1 MNSTVNRLRTPVLL
15 LLLYF
20 AFEVF
25 NRYTFGWSLPLA
37 TALLVAIIYNVIL
50 KEHINHDVIPQATR
64 AEVTYKV
71 PRVLIMAL
79 LAVSLILGHHI
90 HISGGTYAGT
100 MAENYIDPYSWFDAI
115 AFICIFFVLIL
126 AERTISQ
133 IALTYCSKAKT
144 IPVNKISPIPL
155 KPFLVAS
162 AIVLALW
169 LPYLL
174 TYWPGLIFGDTL
186 SSFNQ
191 MFSGTLSNH
200 HPVAFTLA
208 MKLCVQIATAI
219 GFGRTTGIALYTI
232 TQMLFMALCLGY
244 LSVWFIE
251 RLGIRKHF
259 VWLPIALFSLSPYI
273 ATYSIALWKDPV
285 FSCCICMISTVLAD
299 AVLSE
304 EGITSRLQTVSLCF
318 FSLIAMLFRNN
329 GAYIVVALILLLAA
343 ASIVT
348 YVRKKSLRYVSIL
361 LPLCISLTAYGVI
374 SGPVYSALHV
384 TPTEKVESLGIPL
397 SQMARVAAL
406 NGDMSDSDRAY
417 MNSLLPL
424 DQYKDKY
431 RPTCTDMLKW
441 DPVFNAEPLNNDFW
455 SHWVSMLIR
464 NPRVYF
470 EAWEMQTFGYWTV
483 NVPAAA
489 LHTTNIDAGV
499 PRNVH
504 PEHGIGFDI
513 ASHNLLGSETF
524 RTALPLSSYS
534 ISGGMVF
541 WILIAAC
548 LILIRYKKRQ
558 WMLPLLPLLLLY
570 GTLFVASP
578 IWYWP
583 RYIFAAQLAIP
594 VVIVLVYRAVFD
606 SKSTGAPDSIESIQS
621 NK

>member
-1 MNSTVNRLRTPVLL
+1 MKINLKRLNIPVQILILYFSIEVFARYCFGYSAPLVTAILTIVLL
-15 LLLYF
+15 VYSRKGHTGCI
-20 AFEVF
+20 EVF
-25 NRYTFGWSLPLA
+25 QNANKDCGLSLLEIIILTLFTF
-37 TALLVAIIYNVIL
+37 
-50 KEHINHDVIPQATR
+50 
-64 AEVTYKV
+64 
-71 PRVLIMAL
+71 
-79 LAVSLILGHHI
+79 SLILGHHI
-90 HISGGTYAGT
+90 HIGGSTYVGT
-100 MAENYIDPYSWFDAI
+100 VAENYIEPYSWFDVI
-115 AFICIFFVLIL
+115 AFICILFVLLL
-126 AERTISQ
+126 AERAISQ
-133 IALTYCSKAKT
+133 TAFTCCSKAKT
-144 IPVNKISPIPL
+144 VPAKTISPIPL
-155 KPFLVAS
+155 KPFLIAS
-162 AIVLALW
+162 AIVLVLW

-186 SSFNQ
+186 GSFSQ

-208 MKLCVQIATAI
+208 MKLCVQIATTI

-232 TQMLFMALCLGY
+232 TQMSFMALCLGY

-251 RLGIRKHF
+251 RLSIRKHF
-259 VWLPIALFSLSPYI
+259 VWLTIALFGLSPYI

-299 AVLSE
+299 AVFS
-304 EGITSRLQTVSLCF
+304 GKGFTSRLQTASLCF

-329 GAYIVVALILLLAA
+329 GPYIIVALILLLAA

-348 YVRKKSLRYVSIL
+348 YVRKKSLGYVSIL
-361 LPLCISLTAYGVI
+361 LPLCISLIAYGVI

-397 SQMARVAAL
+397 NQMARVAAL

-431 RPTCTDMLKW
+431 RPACTDMLKW
-441 DPVFNAEPLNNDFW
+441 DPAFNAEPLNNDFW
-455 SHWVSMLIR
+455 SHWVSMLIH

-489 LHTTNIDAGV
+489 LRTTNIDAGV

-513 ASHNLLGSETF
+513 ASHNLMGSKTF

-534 ISGGMVF
+534 ISGGMIF

-548 LILIRYKKRQ
+548 LILIRNKKWQ
-558 WMLPLLPLLLLY
+558 WMLPLLPSLLLY

-606 SKSTGAPDSIESIQS
+606 SESTGAPDSIESIMS

>member
-1 MNSTVNRLRTPVLL
+1 MEFKKIEPCTPVQLVAL
-15 LLLYF
+15 FFSAEIL
-20 AFEVF
+20 V
-25 NRYTFGWSLPLA
+25 RYTIGNSAP
-37 TALLVAIIYNVIL
+37 LVAAAITFALCMFYR
-50 KEHINHDVIPQATR
+50 KEGNSWSIAFQTIKERR
-64 AEVTYKV
+64 ALGALEFVALALF
-71 PRVLIMAL
+71 VL
-79 LAVSLILGHHI
+79 SLVMGNHI
-90 HISGGTYAGT
+90 HIGGSTYAGT
-100 MAENYIDPYSWFDAI
+100 IAQNYIEPYSWFDIVAYM
-115 AFICIFFVLIL
+115 CILFVLTLITHALGQIL
-126 AERTISQ
+126 LSATPKIG
-133 IALTYCSKAKT
+133 LKAKG
-144 IPVNKISPIPL
+144 VNAASPIPL
-155 KPFLVAS
+155 IPVLSTS
-162 AIVLALW
+162 AMLLTLW

-219 GFGRTTGIALYTI
+219 GFGRTTGIALYTLI
-232 TQMLFMALCLGY
+232 QMSFMALCLGY

-251 RLGIRKHF
+251 RFGIRNHF
-259 VWLPIALFSLSPYI
+259 VWLPVALFGLSPYI
-273 ATYSIALWKDPV
+273 AAYSIALWKDPV
-285 FSCCICMISTVLAD
+285 FSCCICMISTLFTD

-304 EGITSRLQTVSLCF
+304 KCITSRLQTVFLCF

-329 GAYIVVALILLLAA
+329 GAYIVLALILLLAA

-361 LPLCISLTAYGVI
+361 LPLCISLVAYGVI

-397 SQMARVAAL
+397 NQMARVAAL

-441 DPVFNAEPLNNDFW
+441 DSEFNAQSLNNDFW
-455 SHWVSMLIR
+455 SHWISMLIR

-489 LHTTNIDAGV
+489 LHTTNIDGGM

-504 PEHGIGFDI
+504 PEHEIGFDI
-513 ASHNLLGSETF
+513 ASHDLLGSETF

-548 LILIRYKKRQ
+548 LILIRYKKWQ

-606 SKSTGAPDSIESIQS
+606 SKSTGTPDSR
-621 NK
+621 